1 MIDKTL
7 CSVHLH
13 LYYED
18 VSVYIL
24 DRLSKVWKDTIYV
37 SMLKDCDANKKIIAH
52 GQKLFKEVRWVEV
65 PNKGT
70 DQFGFLFS
78 HRMNE
83 EKFKPW
89 TLYIHDKSMDKKD
102 WLDELIDPFVKNEY
116 QTVLRKHMNSKK
128 TGIIATRKRKNKV
141 LDSDELM
148 ESTKNIPMPFRGDFI
163 KAIGTLAWL
172 RELQNI
178 FYNKTGVV
186 KEDSLNIEFVAGTV
200 FMIRKS
206 LINGVHSC
214 VHENFFENGYRT
226 DGEVE
231 HAMERFYFYVS
242 KCLNYNNVFI

>member
-1 MIDKTL
+1 MIDKNL

-18 VSVYIL
+18 VSFYIL
-24 DRLSKVWKDTIYV
+24 DKLSKVWKDTIYV
-37 SMLKDCDANKKIIAH
+37 SMIRDCETNKKIIAH

-70 DQFGFLFS
+70 DQFGFLFT
-78 HRMNE
+78 HRINE
-83 EKFKPW
+83 EKYKPW
-89 TLYIHDKSMDKKD
+89 TLYIHDKSIDKKD
-102 WLDELIDPFVKNEY
+102 WLDDLIEPFFKNEY
-116 QTVLRKHMNSKK
+116 QTVLKKHMDSKK
-128 TGIIATRKRKNKV
+128 TGIIASKKRKNKV
-141 LDSDELM
+141 LDSDQLLEI
-148 ESTKNIPMPFRGDFI
+148 TKNAAMPFRGDFV
-163 KAIGTLAWL
+163 KAVSTLAWL

-178 FYNKTGVV
+178 FYNKTGIV
-186 KEDSLNIEFVAGTV
+186 KEDYLNIEFVAGTV
-200 FMIRKS
+200 FMARKS

-214 VHENFFENGYRT
+214 VHENFFEDGYRK